1 MSRRKTDRTWR
12 NGRLGRLIGGDVS
25 GWAQPENEIGAQLS
39 TWDAPD
45 PNRQQPDELVTAVE
59 EKLGKKG
66 VIMRG
71 I

>member
-1 MSRRKTDRTWR
+1 M
-12 NGRLGRLIGGDVS
+12 IGGDVS